1 MKKPRM
7 SLKRGKHR
15 IWIGSAGKKKS
26 KVLGNE
32 ERSERRQRLS
42 RRFNFASC

>member
-15 IWIGSAGKKKS
+15 IWIGSAGKKKE
-26 KVLGNE
+26 KFWE
-32 ERSERRQRLS
+32 MRRGVSDVSGSLVGLI
-42 RRFNFASC
+42 FASC